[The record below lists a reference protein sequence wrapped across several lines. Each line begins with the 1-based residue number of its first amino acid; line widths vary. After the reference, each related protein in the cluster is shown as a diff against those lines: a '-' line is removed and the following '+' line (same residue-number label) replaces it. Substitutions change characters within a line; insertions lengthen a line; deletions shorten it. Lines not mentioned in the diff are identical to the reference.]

1 MKRPSKKQLASCIT
15 SLYTLSW
22 PKWKQAAHLVAC
34 KISYKR
40 EEEEE
45 KRITLAHIHTCV
57 CICSRVFFLVR
68 SERKTHIRS
77 LLSQNAPKK
86 CAIQHQRLGLWFA
99 LVAMHRNC
107 CVQTENEHDPVFV
120 RVLFILF
127 VFFFCWCWGS
137 FFCYFLNSLLCK
149 LWIRYHSFAQH
160 AFCCCFDHFEKLPKW
175 WIGFFLVP
183 FSISLV
189 IFLSNRTYKCVI
201 LCASTAL
208 VVSLLKGFYNK
219 I

>member
-57 CICSRVFFLVR
+57 CICSRVFFLFVLNV
-68 SERKTHIRS
+68 KHIFARFYH
-77 LLSQNAPKK
+77 KM
-86 CAIQHQRLGLWFA
+86 HQKMRNTTPTARA
-99 LVAMHRNC
+99 LVRISGHASKLLC
-107 CVQTENEHDPVFV
+107 SDWKWAWSCVCASSVH
-120 RVLFILF
+120 FIRI
-127 VFFFCWCWGS
+127 FFFCWGWGS

-183 FSISLV
+183 FLSL
-189 IFLSNRTYKCVI
+189 
-201 LCASTAL
+201 
-208 VVSLLKGFYNK
+208 SLYFYQIEHINVWYYAHRLRW
-219 I
+219 